1 MQITYSSSVDNINDA
16 GSSKFATAKM
26 RIGYAGLNRKDT
38 YITKET
44 FEAAIP
50 TMYNCPVVAH
60 YMTDTNEIGGHD
72 VGITKNSNGDINIV
86 RLTEPVGCVPES
98 ATWSW
103 EEVTE
108 EDGTVREYLTTDIL
122 LWKRQQA
129 YQKIKS
135 DGVEGQSMEIDV
147 LDYKREDEVTYINDM
162 EFTAFCVLGEGVE
175 PCFESASIELY
186 SMSDIKEQI
195 AEMMSDLK
203 EYALS
208 NASVATAFDDKHP
221 QYNNSMEGGNSE
233 NMDEKLELLKEFGI
247 EQDSLDFDI
256 NDFSVDEL
264 REKFEVIRSDKVI
277 ADVEDDDEAKESEET
292 EPTDEPTGEPVVEP
306 TDDTTTEP
314 TEDPSGESSES
325 DSGNDEPSNDEPSG
339 EDGNGEDGDGSEEGD
354 DEGDGGDEDG
364 SEEYT
369 LSGQLRDSLDRALC
383 DVKFENSYGE
393 LEIRYWMIDYDADKN
408 EVYAHD
414 CTDYT
419 LCGFS
424 YSVNGDTVTIDFDSK
439 KRMKWAIVEWV
450 EGSADQAGELFSKLH
465 QIDCDNTE
473 LRHENKE
480 LNEYKV
486 QKEQEMFDAEKSK
499 IFEAFSDL
507 EGNEEFEALKTSDES
522 SLELLETKCYAIRG
536 KTVKVNFSMNT
547 EKKNKLPVG
556 GMGHEIAEQAYGGLF
571 EKYGKQ
577 KITKD

>member
-277 ADVEDDDEAKESEET
+277 ADVEDDDETKESEET
-292 EPTDEPTGEPVVEP
+292 EPTDEPTGDPVTEP
-306 TDDTTTEP
+306 TDDPTTEP
-314 TEDPSGESSES
+314 TDDSSDDPDSGNGESS
-325 DSGNDEPSNDEPSG
+325 G
-339 EDGNGEDGDGSEEGD
+339 EDEGGS
-354 DEGDGGDEDG
+354 DGGDNDADG
-364 SEEYT
+364 SGEYA
-369 LSGQLRDSLDRALC
+369 LSGQIRDALDRALFEE
-383 DVKFENSYGE
+383 KFENKYGE
-393 LEIRYWMIDYDADKN
+393 LQSRYWMVDFDADKN

-414 CTDYT
+414 AIDYT
-419 LCGFS
+419 LYGFS
-424 YSVNGDTVTIDFDSK
+424 YSVNGDSVTIDFNSK

>member
-221 QYNNSMEGGNSE
+221 QDNNSMEGGNSE

-277 ADVEDDDEAKESEET
+277 ADVEDDDETKESEET
-292 EPTDEPTGEPVVEP
+292 EPTDEPTDDPTTEP
-306 TDDTTTEP
+306 TDDLSDEP
-314 TEDPSGESSES
+314 
-325 DSGNDEPSNDEPSG
+325 DSGDN
-339 EDGNGEDGDGSEEGD
+339 
-354 DEGDGGDEDG
+354 DEDG
-364 SEEYT
+364 SGEYA
-369 LSGQLRDSLDRALC
+369 LSGQIRDALDRALFEE
-383 DVKFENSYGE
+383 KFENKYGE
-393 LEIRYWMIDYDADKN
+393 LQSRYWMVDFDADKN

-414 CTDYT
+414 AIDYT

-424 YSVNGDTVTIDFDSK
+424 YSVNGDSVTIDFDSK

>member
-277 ADVEDDDEAKESEET
+277 ADVEDDDETKESEET
-292 EPTDEPTGEPVVEP
+292 EPTDEPTGDPVTEP
-306 TDDTTTEP
+306 TDDPTTEP
-314 TEDPSGESSES
+314 TDDSSDDGDNDADGSGE
-325 DSGNDEPSNDEPSG
+325 
-339 EDGNGEDGDGSEEGD
+339 
-354 DEGDGGDEDG
+354 
-364 SEEYT
+364 YA
-369 LSGQLRDSLDRALC
+369 LSGQIRDALDRALFEE
-383 DVKFENSYGE
+383 KFENKYGE
-393 LEIRYWMIDYDADKN
+393 LQSRYWMVDFDADKN

-414 CTDYT
+414 AIDYT
-419 LCGFS
+419 LYGFS
-424 YSVNGDTVTIDFDSK
+424 YSVNGDSVTIDFNSK